1 MRLTVRLT
9 GTTLRLSGSRAG
21 LSRPSPPGTQA
32 FLVTENGDLLA
43 TEAGEQLL
51 AEPSHGQ

>member
-9 GTTLRLSGSRAG
+9 GTTLRLTGSRSG
-21 LSRPSPPGTQA
+21 WSRPAQPGTA
-32 FLVTENGDLLA
+32 SFLVTETGDLLA

-51 AEPSHGQ
+51 AEPTHGQ

>member
-1 MRLTVRLT
+1 MRLSVRLT
-9 GTTLRLSGSRAG
+9 GTTLRLTGSRVG
-21 LSRPSPPGTQA
+21 WSRPGQPGTQA
-32 FLVTENGDLLA
+32 FLMTETGDLLA

>member
-9 GTTLRLSGSRAG
+9 GTTLRLTGSRAG
-21 LSRPSPPGTQA
+21 WSRPSQPGTA
-32 FLVTENGDLLA
+32 SFLVTDTGDLLA

>member
-1 MRLTVRLT
+1 MRLSVRLT
-9 GTTLRLSGSRAG
+9 GTTLRLTGSRSG
-21 LSRPSPPGTQA
+21 WSRPAQPGTGS
-32 FLVTENGDLLA
+32 FLVTETGDLLA